1 MAESFG
7 INFRYKHDI
16 EHLIITICDKYNIA
30 IYRIC
35 SGYCSL
41 IIEWYY
47 TNIYVDIS
55 ILGYITKTLIKL
67 QHSLLNLPQ
76 HTPYKWSTPS
86 YGTKVQYTLHPHTHT
101 HTLHTTPH
109 NITHNKRDIS
119 RIHSINNTIIKTL
132 DQLNPIYSHQLIK

>member
-76 HTPYKWSTPS
+76 HTPYKWSTHMEPKS
-86 YGTKVQYTLHPHTHT
+86 NILYTPPTHT
-101 HTLHTTPH
+101 HTPDIQHHTISHTTRGTYH
-109 NITHNKRDIS
+109 GYTLS
-119 RIHSINNTIIKTL
+119 TI
-132 DQLNPIYSHQLIK
+132 QLLRH